1 MLDYV
6 QNHFQTSA
14 QVKQAFVAEHAD
26 AVVKAAEMGAAALKA
41 GGKIMF
47 CGNGGSA
54 ADSQHLAAEFVS
66 VLNQDFFREALP
78 ALALTTDSSFLTANA
93 NDYGFEGVFARQV
106 AGLGRKDDLLVGIST
121 SGNSKNVV
129 KAFQEAK
136 QKSIKTIGFTGQ
148 GGGAMA
154 EIADHMITVPSNQV
168 QYIQECHIAVGH
180 VFVALIEK
188 ILYPEQ

>member
-6 QNHFQTSA
+6 QNHFQSSA
-14 QVKQAFVAEHAD
+14 DVKRAFVAEHAE

-66 VLNQDFFREALP
+66 VLNQDFPREALP
-78 ALALTTDSSFLTANA
+78 ALALTTDCSFLTANA

-106 AGLGRKDDLLVGIST
+106 AGLGRAEDLLVGIST

-129 KAFQEAK
+129 KAFETARH
-136 QKSIKTIGFTGQ
+136 KSIHTIGFTGI
-148 GGGAMA
+148 GGGAMG
-154 EIADHMITVPSNQV
+154 EIADHMITVPSDQV

-188 ILYPEQ
+188 ILFPGN